1 MIQQTLFQRDSFN
14 NICDKLHKGKITPEE
29 AQQQFGRFLEQNPE
43 LKAHEGR
50 FQNILDQLSGK
61 TSAATSTAD
70 DAANAAVKATGK
82 AETPAE
88 VHARRQQELNEVF
101 KNYEEPSPTA
111 ANTANASANTST
123 STADDAANA
132 FSKKDAIKEE
142 ILSITSAI
150 NFIKVKLLLRKLS
163 SSSADF
169 LSRIRS

>member
-1 MIQQTLFQRDSFN
+1 MKDIATSKQRDSFN

-29 AQQQFGRFLEQNPE
+29 AQQQFSRFLEQNPE

-111 ANTANASANTST
+111 V

-132 FSKKDAIKEE
+132 FSKKDAIKDLKD
-142 ILSITSAI
+142 IATS
-150 NFIKVKLLLRKLS
+150 KRKMQS
-163 SSSADF
+163 KT
-169 LSRIRS
+169 